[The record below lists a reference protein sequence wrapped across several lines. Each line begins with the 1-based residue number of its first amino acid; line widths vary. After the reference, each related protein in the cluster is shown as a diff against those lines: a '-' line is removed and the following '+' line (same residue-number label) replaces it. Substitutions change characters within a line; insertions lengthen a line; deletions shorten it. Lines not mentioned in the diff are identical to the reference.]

1 MKNVAPRA
9 REEGLIIKY
18 LPEEVLVYDL
28 VSEKAHCLNP
38 TAALVWKYCDGDK
51 TVKQIK
57 VAIEEESQTTVDER
71 LVWLALQQLQA
82 FDLIVGELQRPAIL
96 KDISRRELIR
106 RIGVTAVAIPVI
118 ISIVA
123 PTAQAQASCSGANRP
138 DGCPCTSTSQ
148 CLSGH
153 HCNPATSLCGP

>member
-1 MKNVAPRA
+1 MNNAPPRA

-28 VSEKAHCLNP
+28 ARDKAHCLNP

-51 TVKQIK
+51 TVQQIK
-57 VAIEEESQTTVDER
+57 DAIEKETHTTVDER
-71 LVWLALQQLQA
+71 LVWLALDQLKA
-82 FDLIVGELQRPAIL
+82 FDLVVDEIQRPAIL
-96 KDISRRELIR
+96 MNVSRRELIR

-123 PTAQAQASCSGANRP
+123 PNAQAQASCAGNNRP
-138 DGCPCTSTSQ
+138 DGCPCSNPVNCIPS
-148 CLSGH
+148 H
-153 HCNPATSLCGP
+153 HCIGGICGP

>member
-1 MKNVAPRA
+1 MNNAPPRA

-28 VSEKAHCLNP
+28 ARDKAHCLNP

-51 TVKQIK
+51 TVQQIK
-57 VAIEEESQTTVDER
+57 DAIEKETHTTVDER
-71 LVWLALQQLQA
+71 LVWLALDQLKA
-82 FDLIVGELQRPAIL
+82 FDLVVDEIQRPAIL
-96 KDISRRELIR
+96 MNVSRRELIR

-123 PTAQAQASCSGANRP
+123 PNAQAQASCAGNNRP
-138 DGCPCTSTSQ
+138 DGCPCSNPGN
-148 CLSGH
+148 CLPSH
-153 HCNPATSLCGP
+153 HCNGGICGP

>member
-71 LVWLALQQLQA
+71 LVWLALQQLQS
-82 FDLIVGELQRPAIL
+82 FDLIVGEIQRPAIL
-96 KDISRRELIR
+96 RDMSRRELIR
-106 RIGVTAVAIPVI
+106 RIGVTAVAIPAI

-123 PTAQAQASCSGANRP
+123 PSAQAQASCSGNNRP
-138 DGCPCTSTSQ
+138 DGCPCTVPAD
-148 CLSGH
+148 CMSGR
-153 HCNPATSLCGP
+153 HCSPANICGP

>member
-82 FDLIVGELQRPAIL
+82 FDLIVGEIQRPAIL
-96 KDISRRELIR
+96 KDMSRRELIR

-123 PTAQAQASCSGANRP
+123 PSAQAQASCTGNNQP
-138 DGCPCTSTSQ
+138 DGCPCGSPSQ
-148 CLSGH
+148 CIPGH
-153 HCNPATSLCGP
+153 HCNGGICGP

>member
-1 MKNVAPRA
+1 MKNAPPRA

-28 VSEKAHCLNP
+28 VREKAHCLNP
-38 TAALVWKYCDGDK
+38 TAALVWKYCDGNK

-57 VAIEEESQTTVDER
+57 DSIEKETQTTVDER
-71 LVWLALQQLQA
+71 LVWLALEQLQA
-82 FDLIVGELQRPAIL
+82 FDLVVGEIQRPPIL
-96 KDISRRELIR
+96 KDMSRRELIR

-123 PTAQAQASCSGANRP
+123 PTAQAQASCAGSNRP
-138 DGCPCTSTSQ
+138 DGCPCASPSQ
-148 CLSGH
+148 CIPGH
-153 HCNPATSLCGP
+153 HCSPTGFCGP

>member
-82 FDLIVGELQRPAIL
+82 FDLIVGEIQRPAIL

-106 RIGVTAVAIPVI
+106 RIGVTAVAIPAI

-123 PTAQAQASCSGANRP
+123 PTAQAQASCTGNNQP
-138 DGCPCTSTSQ
+138 DGCPCGSPSQ
-148 CLSGH
+148 CIPGH
-153 HCNPATSLCGP
+153 HCNGGVCGP

>member
-1 MKNVAPRA
+1 MKNAPPRA

-28 VSEKAHCLNP
+28 VREKAHCLNP

-57 VAIEEESQTTVDER
+57 DSIEKETQTTVDER
-71 LVWLALQQLQA
+71 LVWLALEQLQA
-82 FDLIVGELQRPAIL
+82 FDLVVGEIQRPPVL
-96 KDISRRELIR
+96 KDMSRRELIR

-123 PTAQAQASCSGANRP
+123 PTAQAQASCGTGTNRA
-138 DGCPCTSTSQ
+138 DGCPCTSPSQ
-148 CLSGH
+148 CIPGH
-153 HCNPATSLCGP
+153 HCSPTGFCGP

>member
-1 MKNVAPRA
+1 MKIAPPRA

-28 VSEKAHCLNP
+28 AREKAHCLNP

-51 TVKQIK
+51 TARQIK
-57 VAIEEESQTTVDER
+57 EAMEKETQITIDEH
-71 LVWLALQQLQA
+71 LVWLALEQLQA
-82 FDLIVGELQRPAIL
+82 FDLIVGEIQRPAIL
-96 KDISRRELIR
+96 KDMSRRELIR

-123 PTAQAQASCSGANRP
+123 PNAQAQASCAGSNRP
-138 DGCPCTSTSQ
+138 DGCPCSNPGN
-148 CLSGH
+148 CLPSH
-153 HCNPATSLCGP
+153 HCNGGICGP

>member
-38 TAALVWKYCDGDK
+38 TAALVWKYCDGAK

-57 VAIEEESQTTVDER
+57 VAIEDESQTTVDER
-71 LVWLALQQLQA
+71 LVWLALQQLQS
-82 FDLIVGELQRPAIL
+82 FDLIVGEIQRPAIL
-96 KDISRRELIR
+96 KDMSRRELIK

-123 PTAQAQASCSGANRP
+123 PTAQAQASCSGTNRP
-138 DGCPCTSTSQ
+138 DGCPCTVPAD
-148 CLSGH
+148 CIAGH
-153 HCNPATSLCGP
+153 HCSPATSICGP

>member
-1 MKNVAPRA
+1 MKNAAPHA

-57 VAIEEESQTTVDER
+57 VAIEEETQTTVDER

-82 FDLIVGELQRPAIL
+82 FELIVGEIQRPAIL
-96 KDISRRELIR
+96 KDMSRRELIR

-123 PTAQAQASCSGANRP
+123 PTAQAQASCVGTNRP
-138 DGCPCTSTSQ
+138 DGCPCTVPADCQ
-148 CLSGH
+148 AGH
-153 HCNPATSLCGP
+153 HCPAATNMCGP